1 MLEKSITIIG
11 SGINS
16 YFFIKN
22 LVDKNIKINLIDFTF
37 NKKNNNKK
45 FDNQSSPK
53 IQIENFDE
61 NIDKFKELNC
71 LIYNNF
77 NTQSGLAAGGL
88 SNVWGGTIYKF
99 TNEELKK
106 NNLHKLNLYDYF
118 KYLSDENLTIN
129 EPERK
134 PFYENLINNNSYKI
148 NYNERLLS
156 NFETPFNVKE
166 KFITLINKNKINF
179 IDGFVER
186 VTKNQQNYDLL
197 IKDKNGKKFIF
208 SDKNLVLASGSISTT
223 RLLMNLL
230 NKNTTKLLST
240 PLYREV
246 FFSINRHKNFNL
258 NAIFSI
264 TNNNFKETASHVFP
278 LNGLNNKLFLD
289 YLRLKGNFLDPF
301 INLIKPNLYGVYNY
315 LSSDY
320 SDIVVERINENISI
334 TGNITDNNKRIFRR
348 NSLNNFK
355 FFKIPF
361 TSKELLQ
368 GNDNHIGG
376 SFPLK
381 DYFNE
386 LNELNN
392 FKNLHVIDGTYLNYI
407 PPLGYTLIT
416 ILNAIRIA
424 KNISL

>member
-1 MLEKSITIIG
+1 MIEKSITIIG
-11 SGINS
+11 SGINAF
-16 YFFIKN
+16 FFIKN
-22 LVDKNIKINLIDFTF
+22 LVDNNIRINLIDFTF
-37 NKKNNNKK
+37 NKTNNNKK
-45 FDNQSSPK
+45 FDNLSSPK

-61 NIDKFKELNC
+61 NIDKFKELNR

-77 NTQSGLAAGGL
+77 NTQSGLAIGGL

-99 TNEELKK
+99 TSDELKK
-106 NNLHKLNLYDYF
+106 NNLHDLNLYSYI
-118 KYLSDENLTIN
+118 KYITGENLKII

-134 PFYENLINNNSYKI
+134 PFFENLFNNNSYTV
-148 NYNERLLS
+148 NYNERLVS
-156 NFETPFNVKE
+156 NFEDPFNVKE
-166 KFITLINKNKINF
+166 KFRELINKKKINF
-179 IDGFVER
+179 IDGFVDR
-186 VTKNQQNYDLL
+186 ITKNEQKYDLL

-208 SDKNLVLASGSISTT
+208 SDKNLVLAAGSISTA

-230 NKNTTKLLST
+230 NKNTAKLLST

-246 FFSINRHKNFNL
+246 FFSINRYKNKNL

-264 TNNNFKETASHVFP
+264 TNNNFNDLASHIFP
-278 LNGLNNKLFLD
+278 LNGLNNKFFLN
-289 YLRLKGNFLDPF
+289 YLKLKGNFLNPF
-301 INLIKPNLYGVYNY
+301 INFIKPNFYGAYHY

-320 SDIVVERINENISI
+320 SNIIIEKKNENILI
-334 TGNITDNNKRIFRR
+334 TGNKTENNKQIFIK
-348 NSLNNFK
+348 NSLNRCK
-355 FFKIPF
+355 FLKIPF

-381 DYFNE
+381 NYFNKF
-386 LNELNN
+386 NELNN